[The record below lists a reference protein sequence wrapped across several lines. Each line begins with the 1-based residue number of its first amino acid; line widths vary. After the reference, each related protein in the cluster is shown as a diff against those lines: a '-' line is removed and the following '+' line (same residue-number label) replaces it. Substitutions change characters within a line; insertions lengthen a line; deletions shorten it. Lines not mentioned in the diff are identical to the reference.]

1 MAAPRP
7 NRISKQNT
15 NVPLVQLIQEYE
27 QKRIIIPPH
36 QREFRWD
43 LPRQEKF
50 IQSILKGYPIPSILM
65 SSRRVDHFPTLE
77 DGRQRITTASRYR
90 SNQFPVKGFDGQ
102 LRKYSELSEIDRE
115 RFDSEN
121 VIIMTFSNAND
132 NDRIEIF
139 DWHQNGMPLTPGERY
154 HAQHATPL
162 VRFVKEQLMTHG
174 TGYHDRAAA
183 IWGIRGDP
191 ANPPEGF
198 ISSDKGRKWLLSATA
213 LVLGLSFG
221 PANATKKYIPAN
233 GFMTADFPLSK
244 QRDIKKD
251 LDRIFDIYETVEA
264 RLPSSRPTQWINA
277 YWDFGNFT
285 GYILYSLSF
294 LSRENHA
301 SLSLDE
307 PIDFEAEDTSKESA
321 YQPNTLDDEP
331 EEWERIKKG
340 WVDYIVGVR
349 RKLNENPK
357 KKLKDM
363 LKECLHKG
371 ISAARSWTNQRWKL
385 GYFQVFDPSRA
396 DEILDTGSDDSDD
409 SSE

>member
-15 NVPLVQLIQEYE
+15 SFPLSQLIEEYQE
-27 QKRIIIPPH
+27 KRIIVPPH

-43 LPRQEKF
+43 LPRQQKF
-50 IQSILKGYPIPSILM
+50 IESILKGYPIPSILM
-65 SSRRVDHFPTLE
+65 SNRRIDHFPTLE

-90 SNQFPVKGFDGQ
+90 ADQFSVESLDGQ
-102 LRKYSELSEIDRE
+102 QRKYSELSDIDRE
-115 RFDSEN
+115 RFDNES
-121 VIIMTFSNAND
+121 VIVVTFSNASD
-132 NDRIEIF
+132 NDRIQIF

-162 VRFVKEQLMTHG
+162 IRFVKEQLMTPG
-174 TGYHDRAAA
+174 IGYHDRAAA

-198 ISSDKGRKWLLSATA
+198 VSSDKSRKWLLSATA

-221 PANATKKYIPAN
+221 PGNATKKYEPEK

-244 QRDIKKD
+244 QKDVKKD
-251 LDRIFDIYETVEA
+251 LERIFDIYEAVEA
-264 RLPSSRPTQWINA
+264 RLTAIRPKPWLNA

-285 GYILYSLSF
+285 GYIIYSLSF
-294 LSRENHA
+294 LSREIHNEA
-301 SLSLDE
+301 QECLSLTE
-307 PIDFEAEDTSKESA
+307 RLSFEKGS
-321 YQPNTLDDEP
+321 YQPNSLKDEP

-349 RKLNENPK
+349 RKLNENPNK
-357 KKLKDM
+357 NMKTVLN
-363 LKECLHKG
+363 ECLHKG
-371 ISAARSWTNQRWKL
+371 ISGARSWTNQRWEL
-385 GYFQVFDPSRA
+385 GYFRVFDPSRIVENNSA
-396 DEILDTGSDDSDD
+396 AEDDTDD

>member
-1 MAAPRP
+1 MAASRP

-15 NVPLVQLIQEYE
+15 NVFLSELIQNFDE
-27 QKRIIIPPH
+27 KRIIIPPH

-43 LPRQEKF
+43 LSRQVKF
-50 IQSILKGYPIPSILM
+50 IQSILKGYPIPCILM
-65 SSRRVDHFPTLE
+65 SSRRSDHFPTLE

-90 SNQFPVKGFDGQ
+90 SNQIPTENL
-102 LRKYSELSEIDRE
+102 LRGKIPKYSELSEMDRE
-115 RFDSEN
+115 RFDNEN
-121 VIIMTFSNAND
+121 VIVVTFSNAND
-132 NDRIEIF
+132 NDRIQIF

-162 VRFVKEQLMTHG
+162 IHFVKEQLMTPG
-174 TGYHDRAAA
+174 IGYHDRAAA

-198 ISSDKGRKWLLSATA
+198 ISSDKGRKWLLTATA

-221 PANATKKYIPAN
+221 PANATKKYEPDK

-244 QRDIKKD
+244 QKDVKKD

-264 RLPSSRPTQWINA
+264 RLTAIKPKPWINA

-294 LSRENHA
+294 LSRETHNEA
-301 SLSLDE
+301 QESLSLGE
-307 PIDFEAEDTSKESA
+307 RLSFETGS
-321 YQPNTLDDEP
+321 YQPNSLKDEP

-340 WVDYIVGVR
+340 WVDYIVSVR
-349 RKLNENPK
+349 RKLNENPNK
-357 KKLKDM
+357 NLKAV
-363 LKECLHKG
+363 LNECLHKG
-371 ISAARSWTNQRWKL
+371 ISGARSWTNDRWEL
-385 GYFQVFDPSRA
+385 GYFRVFEPSRIVETSSA
-396 DEILDTGSDDSDD
+396 EENDSDE